1 MDDDLHIERPKQ
13 VLVEGN
19 DEVRLF
25 RKLARQWNIT
35 DIQIN
40 PYGGSPKLRPYLR
53 AFLSL
58 DGAENIESLAVVADA
73 DSDRNAAVRRVRGA
87 LSAAN
92 LPSPCR
98 ALEVL
103 AQDNMRVC
111 YLVVPH
117 DAESGMI
124 EDVCLDSV
132 QADPAIECVDGYFE
146 CIRQTDLPGPKKVRM
161 AKARLHAFLASREE
175 PHLRLGEA
183 ADAGIWDFG
192 ADVFRPLKT
201 LLELL

>member
-25 RKLARQWNIT
+25 GKLAKHLEIS
-35 DIQIN
+35 DLQIN
-40 PYGGSPKLRPYLR
+40 QYGGRSNLRSFLK
-53 AFLSL
+53 AFQLL
-58 DGAENIESLAVVADA
+58 DGFGNINSLAVVADA
-73 DSDRNAAVRRVRGA
+73 NSDRNSAEQRIRDA
-87 LSAAN
+87 LSAAD
-92 LPSPCR
+92 LPSPSEP
-98 ALEVL
+98 LNVL
-103 AQDNMRVC
+103 TQDNMRVC

-117 DAESGMI
+117 GAKSGMI

-132 QADPAIECVDGYFE
+132 NFDPAIDCVDRYFE
-146 CIRQTDLPGPKKVRM
+146 CLRQANRVPKEVRM

-183 ADAGIWDFG
+183 ADKGIWDFG
-192 ADVFRPLKT
+192 GDAFRPLKD
-201 LLELL
+201 LLALL

>member
-1 MDDDLHIERPKQ
+1 MAAALRIEQPKQ

-25 RKLARQWNIT
+25 GVLAQHLGIS
-35 DIQIN
+35 DFQIN
-40 PYGGSPKLRPYLR
+40 QYRGRDNLRP
-53 AFLSL
+53 FLKAL
-58 DGAENIESLAVVADA
+58 PLLAGFENINSLAVVADA
-73 DSDRNAAVRRVRGA
+73 NSNRNATEQRIRAA
-87 LSAAN
+87 LSAAG
-92 LPSPCR
+92 LPSPR
-98 ALEVL
+98 RPLEVL

-117 DAESGMI
+117 DAASGMI
-124 EDVCLDSV
+124 EDVCLASV
-132 QADPAIECVDGYFE
+132 GADPAIECVERYFE

-183 ADAGIWDFG
+183 TDAGIWDFG
-192 ADVFRPLKT
+192 ADAFRPLKD

>member
-1 MDDDLHIERPKQ
+1 MDEDLHIERPKQ

-25 RKLARQWNIT
+25 GALAQHLGIS
-35 DIQIN
+35 DIQVN
-40 PYGGSPKLRPYLR
+40 QYKGRGNLRS
-53 AFLSL
+53 FLKALPLL
-58 DGAENIESLAVVADA
+58 DGFENINSLAVVADA
-73 DSDRNAAVRRVRGA
+73 NSDRNGAEQRIRDA
-87 LSAAN
+87 LSAAD
-92 LPSPCR
+92 LPSPR
-98 ALEVL
+98 RPLQALPQGSL
-103 AQDNMRVC
+103 RVC

-117 DAESGMI
+117 EAESGMI

-132 QADPAIECVDGYFE
+132 ESDPATDCVDRYFE
-146 CIRQTDLPGPKKVRM
+146 CLKQANRVPKEVRM

-183 ADAGIWDFG
+183 ADNGIWDFE
-192 ADVFRPLKT
+192 ADVFHPLKT

>member
-19 DEVRLF
+19 DDVRLF
-25 RKLARQWNIT
+25 GKLAKHWGIS

-40 PYGGSPKLRPYLR
+40 QYGGSPKLRLYLR
-53 AFLSL
+53 AFLLL
-58 DGAENIESLAVVADA
+58 DGAENIKSLAVVADA
-73 DSDRNAAVRRVRGA
+73 DSDRSRAEDRIRGA
-87 LSAAN
+87 LAAAD
-92 LPSPCR
+92 LPSPR
-98 ALEVL
+98 GPLKVL
-103 AQDNMRVC
+103 SQGSMRVC

-117 DAESGMI
+117 EAESGMI

-132 QADPAIECVDGYFE
+132 ESDPAIDCVDGYFE
-146 CIRQTDLPGPKKVRM
+146 CIRQTNVPGPKEVRM

-183 ADAGIWDFG
+183 ADKGIWDFE
-192 ADVFRPLKT
+192 ADAFRPLKD